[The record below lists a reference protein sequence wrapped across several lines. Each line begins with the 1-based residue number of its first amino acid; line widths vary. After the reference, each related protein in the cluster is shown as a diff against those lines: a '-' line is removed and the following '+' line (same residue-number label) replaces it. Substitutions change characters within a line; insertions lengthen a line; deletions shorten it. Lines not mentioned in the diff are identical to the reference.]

1 MKGLKSKLM
10 ANEKVG
16 KEELKNILE
25 SDYEEVISS
34 LKEDYEKY
42 ISK

>member
-1 MKGLKSKLM
+1 M

-16 KEELKNILE
+16 KEKLKNILE

-34 LKEDYEKY
+34 LKEDYEKH